1 MLFWS
6 RLVIIK
12 KLRETLEDLVPEHE
26 NKAEFLQ
33 SVLDFLT
40 QGNGEKVIVDTNIS
54 ATAQYEQ
61 AKKDDYEDRHE
72 KFKIMMETQ
81 TKLLEEAEKK
91 VNTTKQT
98 ATALKPG
105 AAETLQDVYNSMLKR
120 EFKKYL
126 VQLEVNIRK
135 IAFHLLA

>member
-1 MLFWS
+1 
-6 RLVIIK
+6 
-12 KLRETLEDLVPEHE
+12 
-26 NKAEFLQ
+26 
-33 SVLDFLT
+33 
-40 QGNGEKVIVDTNIS
+40 
-54 ATAQYEQ
+54 
-61 AKKDDYEDRHE
+61 
-72 KFKIMMETQ
+72 MMETQ